1 MRKTFG
7 GLSRLFRPLHRRGRK
22 FARDD
27 RGVTMIEFGLL
38 AIPFFAIIGATLE
51 TALVF
56 MASQILDSAVYDAS
70 RTVRTGQAQSA
81 SMTET
86 QFRTAICNGLY
97 GMFDCSQLRI
107 RVSVITDFAS
117 ATVANPVDT
126 TNCTPTCQWQ
136 LVQAYN
142 PGVGSDIVMVQAYY
156 KWPVILNFAG
166 FNLMDQPDGTR
177 LLGAVRVFRN
187 EPF

>member
-1 MRKTFG
+1 MRTKPGFLT
-7 GLSRLFRPLHRRGRK
+7 RLLRPLHKRGRK

-27 RGVTMIEFGLL
+27 RGVTMIEFGIL

-51 TALVF
+51 TALVL

-70 RTVRTGQAQSA
+70 RQVRTGQAQSA
-81 SMTET
+81 NMTEA
-86 QFRTAICNGLY
+86 QFRAAICGGLY
-97 GMFDCSQLRI
+97 GLFDCSKLRI
-107 RVSVITDFAS
+107 RVSIVNNFNS
-117 ATVANPVDT
+117 ATVTNPVNT
-126 TNCTPTCQWQ
+126 TNCNPTCQWTM
-136 LVQAYN
+136 VQSFT
-142 PGVGSDIVMVQAYY
+142 PGVGSDIIMVQAYY